1 MYGNYSISYIMH
13 DLIMDLQIYYFPMGG
28 KCRPCLAKLP
38 SRSSAIADS
47 LAVLPI
53 PPLAML
59 VALVHHLQ
67 NRFAIFCE
75 VRDGQSPG
83 CEGVRR
89 H

>member
-1 MYGNYSISYIMH
+1 MYGNYSISYIIR
-13 DLIMDLQIYYFPMGG
+13 DLILDIQIYYFHMGG
-28 KCRPCLAKLP
+28 ICRPCLAKP
-38 SRSSAIADS
+38 SSRSSAIADS
-47 LAVLPI
+47 LAILPI

-59 VALVHHLQ
+59 VALLHYLQ
-67 NRFAIFCE
+67 DRFAIFCE